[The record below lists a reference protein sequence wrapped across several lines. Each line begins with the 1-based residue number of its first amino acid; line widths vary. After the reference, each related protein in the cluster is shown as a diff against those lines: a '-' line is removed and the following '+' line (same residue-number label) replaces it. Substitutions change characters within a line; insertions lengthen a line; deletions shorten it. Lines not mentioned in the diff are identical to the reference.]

1 MQFPSRPRRSFTLIE
16 LLVVIAIIAILA
28 SMLLPALQQARSKA
42 RAISCVGNMKQIGL
56 AMKMYVDDFNGCYP
70 GCQFAGGSG
79 GSNYSANVSNGSMG
93 LMEKKYGGWP
103 TLLDKYYGSA
113 VKVVYCPADSG
124 TPAGSTDPNTRVG
137 YAYRHC
143 IDRWATENTAKDVA
157 FCRPSQ
163 QVLFHEYSDY
173 HGNNLGLWNSTAG
186 LRRVNCAFVDGHV
199 AAYTGFTT
207 YSNHDAHWFRATTS
221 SYDIS
226 KGYDKAD

>member
-1 MQFPSRPRRSFTLIE
+1 MSRLHRAFTLIE

-42 RAISCVGNMKQIGL
+42 RAISCVGNMKQVGL
-56 AMKMYVDDFNGCYP
+56 AMKMYVDDSDGAYP
-70 GCQFAGGSG
+70 GCQYVGGAG
-79 GSNYSANVSNGSMG
+79 GSNYSTNVSDGSMA

-113 VKVVYCPADSG
+113 VAVVYCPADTG
-124 TPAGSTDPNTRVG
+124 TTANSTTATNRVG

-143 IDRWATENTAKDVA
+143 IDRWATETTAKDVA

-173 HGNNLGLWNSTAG
+173 HGANLGLWNTTEG
-186 LRRVNCAFVDGHV
+186 QRRVNCMFVDGHV

-207 YSNHDAHWFRATTS
+207 YSTHDPHWFRDGSNTF
-221 SYDIS
+221 DIS

>member
-1 MQFPSRPRRSFTLIE
+1 MSRRHRTFTLIE

-42 RAISCVGNMKQIGL
+42 RAISCVGNMKQVGL
-56 AMKMYVDDFNGCYP
+56 AMKMYVDDSNGCYP
-70 GCQFAGGSG
+70 GCQYVGGLG
-79 GSNYSANVSNGSMG
+79 GSNYSTNVSNGDTTD
-93 LMEKKYGGWP
+93 MEKRYMGWP

-113 VKVVYCPADSG
+113 VAVVYCPADTG
-124 TPAGSTDPNTRVG
+124 TTANSTTPTNRVG

-173 HGNNLGLWNSTAG
+173 HGANLGLWNATDG
-186 LRRVNCAFVDGHV
+186 QRRVNCMFVDGHV

-207 YSNHDAHWFRATTS
+207 YNNHDAHWFGAGS
-221 SYDIS
+221 SGYDIS
-226 KGYDKAD
+226 KGYDKD